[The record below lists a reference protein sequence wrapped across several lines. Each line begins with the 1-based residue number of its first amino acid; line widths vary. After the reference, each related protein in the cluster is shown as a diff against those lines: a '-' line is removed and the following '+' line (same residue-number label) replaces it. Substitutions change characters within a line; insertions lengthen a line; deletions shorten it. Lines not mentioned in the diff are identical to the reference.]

1 MEEQKRKPGS
11 GGRRANCGAKPMYGE
26 KTGTITFRIP
36 MSHRG
41 ELSKMVKEYLQ
52 KLKASQNEQTSN
64 NTMLN

>member
-1 MEEQKRKPGS
+1 MENKKRKSGS

-26 KTGTITFRIP
+26 KTGTITIP

-41 ELSKMVKEYLQ
+41 EISDLVKEYLQ
-52 KLKASQNEQTSN
+52 KLKASRNEQTPN